1 MCFFVNQFEFINYHN
16 IPTRY
21 GSETDVRNIKVLCEE
36 INYEFEAH
44 HNLTIAKMRAF
55 LQQFKSNKRSS
66 RKDQLEPYDSFIFFF
81 SSHGNEHGIYCRD
94 SNVGDSNV
102 VRFSEIVKV
111 LKTSDCFGEKPVLI
125 FFLCCRGGLF
135 FITTFP

>member
-1 MCFFVNQFEFINYHN
+1 MCFFVNQLKFIDQRLL
-16 IPTRY
+16 TRH
-21 GSETDVRNIKVLCEE
+21 GSETDVHNIRVLCEE

-44 HNLTIAKMRAF
+44 HNLTIAEMRVF
-55 LQQFKSNKRSS
+55 LEQYKSNKRSS

-81 SSHGNEHGIYCRD
+81 SSHGNEQGIYCRD
-94 SNVGDSNV
+94 SNVNDSNVV
-102 VRFSEIVKV
+102 VRFSEIVNV

-135 FITTFP
+135 FITILP

>member
-1 MCFFVNQFEFINYHN
+1 MFRKTQFGIGTNPKTNPASNCFRKTH
-16 IPTRY
+16 P
-21 GSETDVRNIKVLCEE
+21 
-36 INYEFEAH
+36 
-44 HNLTIAKMRAF
+44 
-55 LQQFKSNKRSS
+55 RSS
-66 RKDQLEPYDSFIFFF
+66 RKDQLEPYDSFILFF

-94 SNVGDSNV
+94 SNVEDSNV

-135 FITTFP
+135 LISVFP